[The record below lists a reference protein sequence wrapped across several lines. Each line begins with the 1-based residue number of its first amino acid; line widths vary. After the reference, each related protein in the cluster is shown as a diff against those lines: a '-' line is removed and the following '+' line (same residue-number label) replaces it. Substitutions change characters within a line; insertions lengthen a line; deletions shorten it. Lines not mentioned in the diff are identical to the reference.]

1 MNPADKISLFSNPS
15 IMDDLFPFF
24 IIIDREMSVSAMGRS
39 MSKLGLIN
47 EGDHFF
53 DHFTIE
59 RPLQTRSFSEIKR
72 QTRSLFILKMKEEI
86 ALKFR
91 GQMYYDESND
101 QVAFLG
107 SPLINSFDDLQGIDL
122 SLNDFALHDNI
133 NQFLFT
139 NQMLLSSLKDS
150 KEIELR
156 LKEMNQNLKQKN
168 EELQDMA
175 YILSHDLKSPIRG
188 ILSLAEFMQ
197 EDIDQNRLDE
207 LPFYVNTIKE
217 RTIRM
222 NKLIDGVLNFSKI
235 GIEKSKKEVI
245 DLNELVHTVFA
256 DSVSRQGFKYEI
268 KSTLP
273 TIHNVRV
280 LFVQLFSNLISN
292 AEKHNDKPQGMIAID
307 YRELQEIYEFSISD
321 NGPGISEKYHKKIF
335 KLFQTLDS
343 DYKLENTG
351 VGLSI
356 VKKIITLL
364 GGSIRVESTINKGT
378 TFIIGI
384 PKN

>member
-1 MNPADKISLFSNPS
+1 
-15 IMDDLFPFF
+15 MDDLFPFF
-24 IIIDREMSVSAMGRS
+24 ILIDKEMSVGGIGKS
-39 MSKLGLIN
+39 MSKLNLVN
-47 EGDHFF
+47 TGDHFF

-59 RPLQTRSFSEIKR
+59 RPLQTHSFSDIKR
-72 QTRSLFILKMKEEI
+72 QTKSLFILNARKDTG
-86 ALKFR
+86 LKFR
-91 GQMYYDESND
+91 GQMYYDEAHE
-101 QVAFLG
+101 QLIFLG
-107 SPLINSFDDLQGIDL
+107 SPLINSFEDLQGVNL
-122 SLNDFALHDNI
+122 TLTDFALHDNI

-139 NQMLLSSLKDS
+139 TQMLLSSLKDS
-150 KEIELR
+150 KNIELR
-156 LKEMNQNLKQKN
+156 LKEMNQDLKQKN

-207 LPFYVNTIKE
+207 LPFYTNTIKE

-222 NKLIDGVLNFSKI
+222 NNLIDGVLNFSKI
-235 GIEKSKKEVI
+235 GIEKSKKEMI

-256 DSVSRQGFKYEI
+256 DSVSRKGFKYEI

-280 LFVQLFSNLISN
+280 LFIQLFSNLISN
-292 AEKHNDKPQGMIAID
+292 AEKHNDKTQGMISID
-307 YRELQEIYEFSISD
+307 YRELPGIHEFSISD
-321 NGPGISEKYHKKIF
+321 NGPGISERYHKKIF

-343 DYKLENTG
+343 DDKLENTG

-356 VKKIITLL
+356 VKKITTLL